1 MDFSEVDLS
10 KLRAKWADSEFV
22 NVGGFG
28 TRETACKFAALVAYR
43 CMELADSGA
52 AEKMRE
58 EFGL

>member
-10 KLRAKWADSEFV
+10 KLRAKYQESQSCSVTE
-22 NVGGFG
+22 
-28 TRETACKFAALVAYR
+28 FAAECIYR
-43 CMELADSGA
+43 CMELADAGA

>member
-10 KLRAKWADSEFV
+10 KLRAKWDGEFRGRTGRQV
-22 NVGGFG
+22 SC
-28 TRETACKFAALVAYR
+28 EFAAVVAYR

>member
-10 KLRAKWADSEFV
+10 KLRTKWDDEFRGRTGRQV
-22 NVGGFG
+22 SC
-28 TRETACKFAALVAYR
+28 EFAAVVAYR